1 MKSKDAIAEGRA
13 AWAQI
18 RQRALSTW
26 TNWLSVGHA
35 LIAGRNAVMRQTGSN
50 RPFGGKYN
58 QAMGVWLKA
67 NGFETINTQERYSAI
82 KCAESETEIEAWRET
97 LNDVQRRRYQSAN
110 ANLNYWKRATRP
122 TKPASPRGVHNGKS
136 ARVVELETQVG
147 ELQARI
153 AELEGLLG
161 EWRDLATCLYRKEED
176 HGAFASAAP

>member
-1 MKSKDAIAEGRA
+1 MKSKDTIAEGRA

-18 RQRALSTW
+18 RQRCLSTW

-35 LIAGRNAVMRQTGSN
+35 LIAGRNAVIRETGCN
-50 RPFGGKYN
+50 RPYGGKYN
-58 QAMGVWLKA
+58 QAMGEWLKA

-122 TKPASPRGVHNGKS
+122 AKPAGPRGVHNGKS
-136 ARVVELETQVG
+136 ARVVELETQVLQ
-147 ELQARI
+147 LQARVR
-153 AELEGLLG
+153 ELEWLLG
-161 EWRDLATCLYRKEED
+161 EWRDLAPHLVKETIN
-176 HGAFASAAP
+176 GALASTAP